1 MKHEIFADV
10 KEDGTLST
18 GKRLEARRAFQSFAG
33 KRVRVTI
40 ERAYNKR
47 SSNQNR
53 FFHGVCL
60 PLIGE
65 ALLELG
71 YNEGR
76 NMELVK
82 DFVKVNLLTTE
93 MPDKHGEVRK
103 FVRPTSGLST
113 SEFMDLISDLQ
124 QWAAE
129 YLGIIIPDPNSQS
142 ALFS

>member
-1 MKHEIFADV
+1 MKTEIFADV
-10 KEDGTLST
+10 KEDGSLST
-18 GKRLEARRAFQSFAG
+18 SKRLEAQTAFKSLAG
-33 KRVRVTI
+33 KRVKITI

-47 SSNQNR
+47 SNNQNR

-60 PLIGE
+60 PLIGD

-71 YNEGR
+71 YNEGK
-76 NMELVK
+76 NMEWVK

-93 MPDKHGEVRK
+93 MPDKHGEIRK

-113 SEFMDLISDLQ
+113 SEFMELIADLQ

-129 YLGIIIPDPNSQS
+129 NLDLIIPDPNSQS
-142 ALFS
+142 ELFS